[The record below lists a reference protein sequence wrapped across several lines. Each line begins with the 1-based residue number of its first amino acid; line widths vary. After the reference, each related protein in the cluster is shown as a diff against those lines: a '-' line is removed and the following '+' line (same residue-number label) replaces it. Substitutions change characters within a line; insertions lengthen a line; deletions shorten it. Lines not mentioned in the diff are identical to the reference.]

1 MGGLD
6 RRQAL
11 LSVAAGAIGLLAG
24 GAPVVV
30 RAAQSDT
37 GHKSLRARKRAA
49 VPRRPPDPG
58 YARGPMRALQR
69 PAHGLKDLAP
79 PAPPTAIALTVDDGP
94 HPTYT
99 PQMLDVLAEFRV
111 PATFSLIG
119 EQVTEYPQLVQR
131 IVASGHQVSDHTM
144 THPLNLPSLAAERIR
159 SEIGEAHDRIA
170 QLTGVAPK
178 FFRAPGGN
186 WSTQVLDVANERGML
201 CIDWAVDPRD
211 WARPGTTSIAN
222 SLLGAKAGDILLCHD
237 GGGDRSETIQAL
249 RTVIP
254 ALQKQG
260 LTFVAL

>member
-1 MGGLD
+1 MGRLD

-11 LSVAAGAIGLLAG
+11 LSVAAGAVGLLAG
-24 GAPVVV
+24 GGPVFV
-30 RAAQSDT
+30 RSVQSDT
-37 GHKSLRARKRAA
+37 RHKTLKARKAA
-49 VPRRPPDPG
+49 VKSPPPDPG
-58 YARGPMRALQR
+58 YARSPMRALQR
-69 PAHGLKDLAP
+69 PVHGLKDLAP

-99 PQMLDVLAEFRV
+99 PQILDLLAEFRV

-119 EQVTEYPQLVQR
+119 EQVTEYPQLVKR
-131 IVASGHQVSDHTM
+131 IVMSGHQVSDHTM
-144 THPLNLPSLAAERIR
+144 THPINLPSLASDRIKL
-159 SEIGEAHDRIA
+159 EIGDAHDRIA

-186 WSTQVLDVANERGML
+186 WSTQVLDVANERGMI

-211 WARPGTTSIAN
+211 WARPGTTSITN

-237 GGGDRSETIQAL
+237 GGGDRSETISAL

-254 ALQKQG
+254 TLQKQG